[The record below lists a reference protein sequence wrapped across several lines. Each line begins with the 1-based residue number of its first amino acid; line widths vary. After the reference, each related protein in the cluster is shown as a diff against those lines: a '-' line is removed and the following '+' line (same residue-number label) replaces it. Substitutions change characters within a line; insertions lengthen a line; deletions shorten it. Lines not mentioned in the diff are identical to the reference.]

1 MFLLNKDV
9 TNRHE
14 QYEKSKLTKTAA
26 KNALEELLAEQ
37 QKQLEKFMEQYQSG
51 TIPEKV
57 FVAELTKLPVF
68 GDKTVASDIEFP
80 RPKDLDTFPLDKR
93 IKL

>member
-1 MFLLNKDV
+1 M
-9 TNRHE
+9 
-14 QYEKSKLTKTAA
+14 
-26 KNALEELLAEQ
+26 
-37 QKQLEKFMEQYQSG
+37 
-51 TIPEKV
+51 